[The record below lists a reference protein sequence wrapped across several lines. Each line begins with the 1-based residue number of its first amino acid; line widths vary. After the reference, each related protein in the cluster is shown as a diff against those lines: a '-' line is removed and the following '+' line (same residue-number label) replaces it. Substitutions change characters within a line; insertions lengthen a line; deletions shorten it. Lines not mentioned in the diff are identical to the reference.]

1 MGGGGF
7 TAFHASTAAHI
18 IDGGNIVNV
27 CPKCRMVTERSCGF
41 SATAMAT
48 ESRAVFTSDGES
60 WNCVLSPNQEGYR
73 NPANKGRWKH
83 RLLTASHISGEMRGS
98 IPVSVVSQIKDMTS
112 AAPSVCSSQEAEI
125 RGLVTASVRT
135 PERKERIPAYS
146 MSCSSLLPSDSSIMR
161 YAIQRSSM
169 VT

>member
-60 WNCVLSPNQEGYR
+60 WNCVLSPNQEGYCWR
-73 NPANKGRWKH
+73 TKVN
-83 RLLTASHISGEMRGS
+83 HIEKTIDCNQAQDVPGTPQTRAGGS
-98 IPVSVVSQIKDMTS
+98 I
-112 AAPSVCSSQEAEI
+112 AC
-125 RGLVTASVRT
+125 
-135 PERKERIPAYS
+135 
-146 MSCSSLLPSDSSIMR
+146 
-161 YAIQRSSM
+161 
-169 VT
+169 